1 MDILLFGG
9 FLGSGKT
16 SVILQLAKYL
26 IETRNETVAIIENEI
41 GQTGIDD
48 QVIAQQGL
56 KVKGVFAGCVCCQ
69 ITGELVAAIDEI
81 HTTVNPDWLII
92 ETTGL
97 AVPRKIVT
105 LLQNQCR
112 SFEALKTIVL
122 TDVSRWTAIMEVVEP
137 LVVSQIEAA
146 DVIIINKV
154 DLASEDTIRALKNDL
169 EQINQNAA
177 IFELN
182 ADNGI
187 DEVKLR
193 GLVQYE

>member
-1 MDILLFGG
+1 MNILLFGG

-69 ITGELVAAIDEI
+69 ITGELVTAIDEI

-105 LLQNQCR
+105 LLQNHCS
-112 SFEALKTIVL
+112 SFEALRTIVL
-122 TDVSRWTAIMEVVEP
+122 TDVSRWTALMEVAEP
-137 LVVSQIEAA
+137 LVVSQIETA

-154 DLASEDTIRALKNDL
+154 DLVSEDTIQALKNDL
-169 EQINQNAA
+169 EQINQKAA
-177 IFELN
+177 ISELS
-182 ADNGI
+182 AANGL
-187 DEVKLR
+187 EKVKLR
-193 GLVQYE
+193 GLVQL

>member
-193 GLVQYE
+193 GLVQL